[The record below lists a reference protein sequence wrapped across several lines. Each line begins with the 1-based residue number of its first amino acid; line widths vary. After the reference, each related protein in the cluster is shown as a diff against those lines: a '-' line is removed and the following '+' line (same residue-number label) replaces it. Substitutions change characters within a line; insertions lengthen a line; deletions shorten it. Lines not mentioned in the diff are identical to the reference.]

1 MIAVIGGACAAIK
14 IKMKPQPDAET
25 MQMMGPGSMDMD
37 VYDYNNANVAAKQAG
52 GDDITMTNSGCGYN
66 IAVNLVKKG
75 VDVSFATVLGNDAYG
90 YAVMHL
96 LNEAGVN
103 TDNIKM
109 LDGATPIRIDMLNI
123 LGDPMM
129 SQYNDKIYNEMT
141 VDVVKGWAG
150 LLDEAEAIVID
161 GNLPA
166 ESIEYIAEAYGD
178 KKKIFFDPASHIG
191 SIKARDVAGKF
202 HCIMPGRLEAEAL
215 AKKGILSEDELMAA
229 GRHFEEQ
236 GVAKTVITMKGG
248 GLYYKDGMNEGIL
261 RPDNILMFAAT
272 TGAGDVVSA
281 AIIAADLQGKTM
293 DAAAEEAMADA
304 AEFLKDRDDT
314 RPIDAIQEEINER

>member
-25 MQMMGPGSMDMD
+25 MQMMGGMDQD
-37 VYDYNNANVAAKQAG
+37 VYDYNNANVAAKEAG

-75 VDVSFATVLGNDAYG
+75 LDVSFATVLGNDAYG
-90 YAVMHL
+90 YAVMHML
-96 LNEAGVN
+96 KEAGVDTGN
-103 TDNIKM
+103 VKTA
-109 LDGATPIRIDMLNI
+109 DGSTPVRVDMLNI

-129 SQYNDKIYNEMT
+129 SQYNDKIYNEIT
-141 VDVVKGWAG
+141 VPVVKTWANMME
-150 LLDEAEAIVID
+150 DAEAIVID

-166 ESIEYIAEAYGD
+166 ETIEYIAETYGD
-178 KKKIFFDPASHIG
+178 KKKIFFDPANHIG
-191 SIKARDVAGKF
+191 SIKARDVVGKF
-202 HCIMPGRLEAEAL
+202 HCVMPGRLEAEAL
-215 AKKGILSEDELMAA
+215 AKKTILSEDELMAA

-236 GVAKTVITMKGG
+236 GVSKTVITMKGG

-261 RPDNILMFAAT
+261 RPENVLMFAAT
-272 TGAGDVVSA
+272 SGAGDVVSA
-281 AIIAADLQGKTM
+281 AVVAADLQGKTM
-293 DAAAEEAMADA
+293 DAAAAEAMADA